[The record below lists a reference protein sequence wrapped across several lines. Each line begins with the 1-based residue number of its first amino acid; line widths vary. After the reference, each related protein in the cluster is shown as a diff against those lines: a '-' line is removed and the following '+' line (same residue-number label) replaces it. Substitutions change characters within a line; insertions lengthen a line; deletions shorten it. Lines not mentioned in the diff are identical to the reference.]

1 MISLRVTMA
10 AMHVAVLAGVL
21 PGTAAAGVYR
31 EVRDWSVSCSN
42 GLACSLQYAADS
54 GGAGMMRGLD
64 FKRTAEPDAPLS
76 LIVRGDFSAF
86 QEAGAGTELVFSIDD
101 ATVASF
107 SVEPAMLDEWA
118 SEIVIEEDGEE
129 TIRMLL
135 DAMKSGTRMD
145 LRMGN
150 GESLDIPLSGVTAG
164 LLVMDEAQDR
174 LERTDALQASGT
186 NPPRDTAP
194 AAEIT
199 ALDQLP
205 AEVRAD
211 FEDEMAV
218 CGGLDADRIAF
229 GDGFRLERDNGLSL
243 IGMPCGPGGAYN
255 QPYALYALVGDAF
268 RPLDIPTM
276 GEAGPSTTVFAYNID
291 VNAQTGEMTAFFR
304 GRGIG
309 DCGGYD
315 RWTLGEDGTR
325 VTLTL
330 VESRVKGEC
339 DGNFDDGP
347 EAWPLVWPTE

>member
-1 MISLRVTMA
+1 MNSLRVTMA

-21 PGTAAAGVYR
+21 PGMAAAGVYR

-42 GLACSLQYAADS
+42 GLACSLQYAADDA
-54 GGAGMMRGLD
+54 GAGMLRGID

-76 LIVRGDFSAF
+76 MIVRGDFSAF
-86 QEAGAGTELVFSIDD
+86 REAGSEIDLVLSIDD
-101 ATVASF
+101 ETVASLP
-107 SVEPAMLDEWA
+107 VEPLMVDEWA
-118 SEIVIEEDGEE
+118 SEIAIEEDGKG
-129 TIRMLL
+129 TIRTLL
-135 DAMKSGTRMD
+135 DAMKDGTRMV
-145 LRMGN
+145 LQMGS
-150 GESLDIPLSGVTAG
+150 GERLDIPLSGVTAG

-174 LERTDALQASGT
+174 LDRTDALQATGT
-186 NPPRDTAP
+186 NPPRETAP

-205 AEVRAD
+205 EEVRAD

-218 CGGLDADRIAF
+218 CGGLDADRIAY

-243 IGMPCGPGGAYN
+243 IGMPCGLGGAYN
-255 QPYALYALVGDAF
+255 QPYALYAQVGDMF
-268 RPLDIPTM
+268 RPLDIPVM
-276 GEAGPSTTVFAYNID
+276 AEAGPSTTVFAYNID
-291 VNAQTGEMTAFFR
+291 VDPLTGEMTAFFR

-315 RWTLGEDGTR
+315 RWTLGEDGIR

-330 VESRVKGEC
+330 VESRAKGEC

-347 EAWPLVWPTE
+347 EAWPLIWPKE

>member
-1 MISLRVTMA
+1 MNWRKATVT
-10 AMHVAVLAGVL
+10 AMHIAVVLGMLAG
-21 PGTAAAGVYR
+21 TAVAGVYR
-31 EVRDWSVSCSN
+31 EVRDWAVSCSN
-42 GLACSLQYAADS
+42 GLACSLQYAADDT
-54 GGAGMMRGLD
+54 GAGMLRGID
-64 FKRTAEPDAPLS
+64 FKRTADPDAPLS

-86 QEAGAGTELVFSIDD
+86 QEAGSEIDLVFSIDD
-101 ATVASF
+101 ETVASF
-107 SVEPAMLDEWA
+107 AVEPAMLDEWA
-118 SEIVIEEDGEE
+118 SEIAIEEDDEG
-129 TIRMLL
+129 TLGMLV
-135 DAMKSGTRMD
+135 DAMKDSTRME
-145 LRMGN
+145 LQMGS

-164 LLVMDEAQDR
+164 LLVIDEAQDR
-174 LERTDALQASGT
+174 LERTDALQATGT
-186 NPPRDTAP
+186 NPPRETAP

-205 AEVRAD
+205 DEVRAD

-218 CGGLDADRIAF
+218 CGGLDTDRIAV

-255 QPYALYALVGDAF
+255 QPYALYALVGEVF
-268 RPLDIPTM
+268 RPLDIPVM
-276 GEAGPSTTVFAYNID
+276 AEDGPSTTVLAYNID

-315 RWTLGEDGTR
+315 RWSLGEDGMR

-330 VESRVKGEC
+330 VESRAKGEC

-347 EAWPLVWPTE
+347 EAWPLVWPKE